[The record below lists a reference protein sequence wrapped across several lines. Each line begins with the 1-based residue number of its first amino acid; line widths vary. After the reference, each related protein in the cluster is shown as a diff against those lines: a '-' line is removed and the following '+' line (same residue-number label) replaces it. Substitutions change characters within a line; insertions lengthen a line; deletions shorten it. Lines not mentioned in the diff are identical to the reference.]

1 MSRFRSTHRTLGPGK
16 LVRSILVLVVT
27 AALAGAGVAL
37 ASVSKSAGTVNVTV
51 VISDK
56 GLQLSNTNL
65 VQGAIAFKAINQGK
79 KSHAFQISGSGL
91 GTVKTPTLKPGQS
104 QTVVVSLKAA
114 KYTMWDPISLGKS
127 KSISL
132 VVKAEAAGSGG
143 GGSSSSG
150 SVGKIVTKAVTCS
163 EDTETCG

>member
-1 MSRFRSTHRTLGPGK
+1 MSRIRSTQSTLGLGK

-37 ASVSKSAGTVNVTV
+37 ANVSKSTGTVNVTV

-79 KSHAFQISGSGL
+79 KQHAFEISGTGL

-104 QTVVVSLKAA
+104 STVVVSVKPA
-114 KYTMWDPISLGKS
+114 KYTMWDPITLGKS
-127 KSISL
+127 KSVSI
-132 VVKAEAAGSGG
+132 VIKAEAAGHSSGG
-143 GGSSSSG
+143 SSG

-163 EDTETCG
+163 EETETCG